1 MVLSR
6 RKTNVCEKG
15 VKRKRARVV
24 STLRMLVWYGTILF
38 VTYLHELTP
47 GKPRRKDMDQIRCV
61 AVLAS
66 IGVKILRRC
75 CRLTFH
81 LHISNFQYQ
90 LSLMTRSEV
99 DLICDTSL
107 GMPWVRQS
115 VSRT

>member
-1 MVLSR
+1 MVQVFR
-6 RKTNVCEKG
+6 RKTN

-38 VTYLHELTP
+38 VTSYLHELTP